1 MADEISQ
8 EVKLL
13 RAIMRTSETNFVSYS
28 ADERDTKLYNKN
40 TTSGIKATATISA
53 ESLQSFTTS
62 DGKVKY
68 LFKIEDS

>member
-1 MADEISQ
+1 MTEEVSQ

-13 RAIMRTSETNFVSYS
+13 RAIVKSSQTNFVSYS
-28 ADERDTKLYNKN
+28 AGESDTNLYNRN

-68 LFKIEDS
+68 LFKIEES

>member
-28 ADERDTKLYNKN
+28 ADEGDTKLYNKN
-40 TTSGIKATATISA
+40 TTSGIEVVATVNSG
-53 ESLQSFTTS
+53 SLQSF
-62 DGKVKY
+62 DVGNGKTKL
-68 LFKIEDS
+68 LFKVEDS